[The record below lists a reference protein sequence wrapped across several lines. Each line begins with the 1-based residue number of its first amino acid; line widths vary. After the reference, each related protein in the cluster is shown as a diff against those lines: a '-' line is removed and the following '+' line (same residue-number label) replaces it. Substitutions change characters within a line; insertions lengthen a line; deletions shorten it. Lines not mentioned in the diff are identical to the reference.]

1 MATFNYFKAKEF
13 GYSDAE
19 IADHLAKDKTDF
31 NVAKARELGYS
42 DKEIIGHLAY
52 GLDPNTTTSG
62 KAVKKGLTQGF
73 SDLQTGFEQ
82 LKDSPTMTGKFFDPI
97 FRLRDSITG
106 ALGAKPE
113 TPEQRAE
120 MRSQNIRDEFEYEM
134 FKDQGYKLES
144 MGGYGVGTAANPVN
158 WIGGAGGVVPKVMTL
173 AKEAAVLGGIQG
185 IMNPVYEEDTDGGRV
200 KSGAIGVS
208 IGFLTGFGL
217 GKLFF
222 GKAEKEA
229 AAAAKAAKAAK
240 DGIPTP
246 KTEPGSGMADE
257 LGKASTKQAEEVV
270 PSGASDQIIPDTF
283 KQNDQNIPTSR
294 VDEAGVPL
302 PSTGAA
308 DGFVDPYS
316 FTFDPKVQGS
326 PKPKLGKYSLEFE
339 SDLDKALY
347 IIGNRKELSKAD
359 DKFIDWLKNATG
371 KTTEEILQLAQKAK
385 QQRNVVVDEANKV
398 ARVERSNLPDLLP
411 PQQQTAS
418 SIVTPVTTK
427 PTPENPFPNLV
438 KETPPYIGQT
448 ASVFANNTNAWNS
461 LDKVSQNL
469 YNIGRKLSEAESLG
483 VRPAIRSPDYEQ
495 AGRLMKEMFPKDTA
509 AEMVSK
515 LKSYADFVDDLG
527 RSMGDD
533 FTPPSL
539 SRMVKGELDEIY
551 WQKMFKE
558 GEFDGCN
565 LL

>member
-62 KAVKKGLTQGF
+62 KALKKGLTQGF

-134 FKDQGYKLES
+134 FKDQGYKLEA
-144 MGGYGVGTAANPVN
+144 MGGYGVGTVANPVN
-158 WIGGAGGVVPKVMTL
+158 WIGGAGGAVPKVMTL
-173 AKEAAVLGGIQG
+173 AKEAAVLGGVQG

-200 KSGAIGVS
+200 KSGAIGAS
-208 IGFLTGFGL
+208 IGFVTGFGL

-222 GKAEKEA
+222 GKAEK
-229 AAAAKAAKAAK
+229 AAAKAAKEAA
-240 DGIPTP
+240 DGVTPP
-246 KTEPGSGMADE
+246 KTDLGSGMAE
-257 LGKASTKQAEEVV
+257 EVNKASSKQAEEIV
-270 PSGASDQIIPDTF
+270 PDIT
-283 KQNDQNIPTSR
+283 KQFDEGVPTSK
-294 VDEAGVPL
+294 VDETGAPI
-302 PSTGAA
+302 PSTGVA
-308 DGFVDPYS
+308 DTFVDPY
-316 FTFDPKVQGS
+316 TLKFDPRVEGA

-339 SDLDKALY
+339 SDLDRALY
-347 IIGNRKELSKAD
+347 IVGNRDELSKAD
-359 DKFIDWLKNATG
+359 NKFLDWLKNATG
-371 KTTEEILQLAQKAK
+371 KTTEEILELAKKAK
-385 QQRNVVVDEANKV
+385 QQRNVVVDEANMV
-398 ARVERSNLPDLLP
+398 ARVERSNLPELLP
-411 PQQQTAS
+411 QDKQTAS
-418 SIVTPVTTK
+418 SIVTPVATT
-427 PTPENPFPNLV
+427 PTPQNPFPALV
-438 KETPPYIGQT
+438 KDTPPYVGQT

-483 VRPAIRSPDYEQ
+483 AMPKINADDYVQ
-495 AGRLMKEMFPKDTA
+495 AGRLMKEIFPKDTPKQMI
-509 AEMVSK
+509 EK